1 MRVRLPRVSQ
11 VCLIFKKTMH
21 MNNEFEYRGHLYK
34 VTPIEGNNEEFIIV
48 KDGKQ
53 TRRIS
58 RDFADAPMMYIEK
71 LFKQD

>member
-1 MRVRLPRVSQ
+1 
-11 VCLIFKKTMH
+11 
-21 MNNEFEYRGHLYK
+21 MNKEFEYRGHTYK
-34 VTPIEGNNEEFIIV
+34 VTPIENNGDEFIIIR
-48 KDGKQ
+48 DDKQ